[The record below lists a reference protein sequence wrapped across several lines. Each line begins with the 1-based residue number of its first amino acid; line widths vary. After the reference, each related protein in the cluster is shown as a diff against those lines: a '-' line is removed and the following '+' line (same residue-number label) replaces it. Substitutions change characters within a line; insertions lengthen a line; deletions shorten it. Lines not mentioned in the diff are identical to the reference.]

1 MYIRPSHV
9 ADIDRIMEIL
19 ADGRASIG
27 ALGIDQWQKGYPHR
41 DVVERDVANGES
53 YVVVD
58 ENDRAL
64 ATAMMSPAGEPD
76 YDCIYDGAWLVD
88 APSEEPHYLVV
99 HRVAVASECKG
110 RGLASAL
117 LAKAAELAEVMG
129 KESVRIDTHPGNEPM
144 RRMVQKNGFQEC
156 GIIHISH
163 AEDGIPQRVAYEKLV
178 IPECVEF

>member
-1 MYIRPSHV
+1 MITIRKTQEGDLEKV
-9 ADIDRIMEIL
+9 TEIL
-19 ADGRASIG
+19 DEARGTIAK
-27 ALGIDQWQKGYPHR
+27 LGINQWQDGYPNR
-41 DVVERDVANGES
+41 TVIEEDLLAGRS
-53 YVVVD
+53 YVAEAEGAVCGTF
-58 ENDRAL
+58 AL
-64 ATAMMSPAGEPD
+64 ITDGEET
-76 YDCIYDGAWLVD
+76 YNQIYDGAWLVD